1 MHRAPRPFA
10 RTSKARSK
18 ADGFVFEQLERREL
32 LDVTVGSALDDV
44 VQNSAGAVLSVSL
57 LGRYTDTSVT
67 QVVRLVTNVGTIDIS
82 LRGDWAPNTVA
93 NFLTYVSEGF
103 YNNTI
108 FHRSQRPTFTINYG
122 LIQGGGFRPPTT
134 DYNGTVDAN
143 NQPSFIP
150 TGTDPGQVHD
160 PIALEHPTGNVAYSV
175 GLARST
181 NPDSGTSQFYINVTN
196 NTGVFDAGTNPPGYA
211 TFGSILG
218 FTRSVVDAINNYT
231 YYNASGVFN
240 SALGSMPLLLP
251 SPLQLPVRPTDYL
264 TIISATLLSD
274 LTGVETATW
283 SASVTDNPSLASVS
297 IDSAGNLLVTPNTT
311 GTRGT
316 ATIRLRATS
325 ADGTTFTDDEFT
337 YEITNFAPSIG
348 GMQGQ
353 SNVAVGGSM
362 LLSAFGVLD
371 NDAAGF
377 GGVASVQFWFDA
389 DGNGEFDEN
398 LDTLLGSDAS
408 SEGGWNARISTAGM
422 ANGANN
428 IFARVIDTDGATA
441 VSMRTVTLGAAVPTT
456 GVNPGS
462 TTVSPGSSVNLGFD
476 NGLPDTTGLRRIS
489 IFYDTDGDG
498 ILNPLNDRLIGFA
511 TYNTGSSSWGFTV
524 SSEDLSL
531 GVNRIFAR
539 VSDNYGN
546 LGGITSSEITVEVP

>member
-1 MHRAPRPFA
+1 MHRAHRPLV
-10 RTSKARSK
+10 RTSKARS
-18 ADGFVFEQLERREL
+18 ASDGFVFEQLETREVF
-32 LDVTVGSALDDV
+32 DVTVNSALGDV
-44 VQNSAGAVLSVSL
+44 VQNSAGAVLSISL

-67 QVVRLVTNVGTIDIS
+67 QVVRLVTNVGNIDIS

-93 NFLTYVSEGF
+93 NFLTYVSEHF
-103 YNNTI
+103 YDNTI
-108 FHRSQRPTFTINYG
+108 FHRSQRPTFSINYG

-134 DYNGTVDAN
+134 DYNGTVDAT

-160 PIALEHPTGNVAYSV
+160 PIALEHPTGNVAYSI
-175 GLARST
+175 GLARSN

-196 NTGVFDAGTNPPGYA
+196 NTGVFDAGVNPPGYS

-218 FTRSVVDAINNYT
+218 FTRSVVNAINNYT
-231 YYNASGVFN
+231 YYDASGVFN
-240 SALGSMPLLLP
+240 SALGSMPLQRP
-251 SPLQLPVRPTDYL
+251 APLTLPVSPADYL
-264 TIISATLLSD
+264 TVVSATLLGD

-283 SASVTDNPSLASVS
+283 SASVTDNPTLVSVS

-325 ADGTTFTDDEFT
+325 ADGTTFSDDEFT
-337 YEITNFAPSIG
+337 YEIANFAPSIG
-348 GMQGQ
+348 GFQGQ
-353 SNVAVGGSM
+353 SNIAVGGSM
-362 LLSAFGVLD
+362 LLSAFGVHD

-398 LDTLLGSDAS
+398 IDTLLGSDTS
-408 SEGGWNARISTAGM
+408 SDGGWNARVSTAGM
-422 ANGANN
+422 TNGANN
-428 IFARVIDTDGATA
+428 IFARVVDTDGATA
-441 VSMRTVTLGAAVPTT
+441 VTMRTITLGSAVPTS

-462 TTVSPGSSVNLGFD
+462 TTVAPGTNVNLGFD
-476 NGLPDTTGLRRIS
+476 NGLPDTAGLRRIS
-489 IFYDTDGDG
+489 IFYDSDGDG

-524 SSEDLSL
+524 SSADLSL

-539 VSDNYGN
+539 LSDNYGN
-546 LGGITSSEITVEVP
+546 LGGLTSSVITVAVP